1 MKGET
6 MTELPKEPVLTKGE
20 TMTELPKEPV
30 SMKGEAMTDID
41 DTNAV
46 TPANHAS
53 DKGER
58 FDNISPDTALFNIEA
73 HDDRYL
79 IQGVKDGE
87 AIALEQPRPFMDI
100 KHPATYLKGAIDLLS
115 LLPEGTKCVITCRA
129 SYLVDA
135 ANKLDQWEARGWK
148 TTEGKPLK
156 NQDMLKSLKRLI
168 DSRQVMFVH
177 RRGLFTKAEVSEIKW
192 EPIGHDSDPSDQTK
206 LS

>member
-1 MKGET
+1 MTEPSEEPVSMKGET
-6 MTELPKEPVLTKGE
+6 MTEPSE
-20 TMTELPKEPV
+20 EPV
-30 SMKGEAMTDID
+30 SMKGETMTDID
-41 DTNAV
+41 DTNPA
-46 TPANHAS
+46 TPAKHVT

-58 FDNISPDTALFNIEA
+58 FDNTSPDTSLFNIEV
-73 HDDRYL
+73 HDDRYF

-87 AIALEQPRPFMDI
+87 AIAFEQPRPFMDI

-115 LLPEGTKCVITCRA
+115 LLPEGTKCVI
-129 SYLVDA
+129 SSKSEYLVNA
-135 ANKLDQWEARGWK
+135 ANSLDQWEAREWK

-192 EPIGHDSDPSDQTK
+192 EPIGHDSDSSDQTK